1 MSISGLAARFVG
13 GEDSLETDRWLGL
26 VSVLLVGAGLVMV
39 LSSSQALAYLDY
51 RFPLYFFVRQVA
63 FAAVGLALM
72 AVLRQLDY
80 HTLKRYAPAAA
91 AVTLALM
98 VLVLVPGLGIRVNGA
113 RRWFSLGP
121 LGSFQPSEVAKLTFA
136 VFMARWVD
144 KRGTRLPSFVHGF
157 LPFAILLAAVL
168 GILMLQRDLGSALV
182 MCAIFSSVFF
192 AGGGRARYVILV
204 VVLLVAAFAFFT
216 LFESYRAQRL
226 EVFLDP
232 FKDPL
237 GAGFQSRQAILALGS
252 GGLTGVG
259 LGHSVQKYL
268 WLPEAHT
275 DFIFAI
281 VGEETGLLGTTA
293 LLAAFV
299 FLAIRG
305 YRIAMHAADRFGVA
319 LAAGITTWI
328 AFQALLNMGTVTDT
342 VPITG
347 VTLPF
352 ISYGGTSLAVTMAAT
367 GVLLS
372 IAAHGAHGARG
383 GHGAQR
389 RSQARR
395 TDATADIGRRDG
407 RTRPARARR
416 GASLPR

>member
-1 MSISGLAARFVG
+1 LSVGSLAARFTG
-13 GEDSLETDRWLGL
+13 GEDRLDTDRWLAL
-26 VSVLLVGAGLVMV
+26 VSVLLAGAGLVMV

-51 RFPLYFFVRQVA
+51 RFPLYYFVRQVA
-63 FAAVGLALM
+63 FATLGFALM
-72 AVLRQLDY
+72 AFLRQLDY
-80 HTLKRYAPAAA
+80 HTLRRYAPAAA
-91 AVTLALM
+91 AITVVLM
-98 VLVLVPGLGIRVNGA
+98 LLVLIPGLGIRVNGA

-121 LGSFQPSEVAKLTFA
+121 LGSFQPSEVAKLTF
-136 VFMARWVD
+136 VIFMARWVD
-144 KRGTRLPSFVHGF
+144 KRGERLKSFVHGF
-157 LPFAILLAAVL
+157 LPFAILLAASL
-168 GILMLQRDLGSALV
+168 GILMLQRDLGTALV

-192 AGGGRARYVILV
+192 AGGGRARYVVLM
-204 VVLLVAAFAFFT
+204 VLLLGAAFAVFT
-216 LFESYRAQRL
+216 VFESYRAQRL

-293 LLAAFV
+293 VLGAFVLLA
-299 FLAIRG
+299 LRG
-305 YRIAMHAADRFGVA
+305 YRAAMRASDRFGVA

-372 IAAHGAHGARG
+372 IAAQG
-383 GHGAQR
+383 GQR

-395 TDATADIGRRDG
+395 TDATADIGRRD
-407 RTRPARARR
+407 RRPRAARAR
-416 GASLPR
+416 GSASIPR

>member
-1 MSISGLAARFVG
+1 LSVASLVTRFTG
-13 GEDSLETDRWLGL
+13 GEERLDTDRWLAL
-26 VSVLLVGAGLVMV
+26 VSLLLAGAGLVMV

-51 RFPLYFFVRQVA
+51 RFPLYYFVRQAA
-63 FAAVGLALM
+63 FATAGLALM
-72 AVLRQLDY
+72 AVFRNIDY
-80 HTLKRYAPAAA
+80 HFLRRYAPAAA
-91 AVTLALM
+91 AVTLVLM
-98 VLVLVPGLGIRVNGA
+98 VMVLIPGIGIRVNGA

-121 LGSFQPSEVAKLTFA
+121 LGSFQPSEVAKLTF
-136 VFMARWVD
+136 VIFMARWVD
-144 KRGTRLPSFVHGF
+144 KRGERLQSFVHGF
-157 LPFAILLAAVL
+157 LPFTILLAVAL
-168 GILMLQRDLGSALV
+168 SILMLQRDLGTALV

-192 AGGGRARYVILV
+192 AGGGRARYVILM
-204 VVLLVAAFAFFT
+204 VLLLAAAFALFT
-216 LFESYRAQRL
+216 VFESYRAQRL

-237 GAGFQSRQAILALGS
+237 GAGFQSRQALLALGS

-275 DFIFAI
+275 DFIFGI

-293 LLAAFV
+293 VLGAFV

-305 YRIAMHAADRFGVA
+305 YRTGMRASDRFGVA

-342 VPITG
+342 VPVTG
-347 VTLPF
+347 VPLPF

-372 IAAHGAHGARG
+372 IAAHGV
-383 GHGAQR
+383 QR

-395 TDATADIGRRDG
+395 TDATAHIGRRDRRP
-407 RTRPARARR
+407 RTARARG

>member
-1 MSISGLAARFVG
+1 LSVGSLAARFTG
-13 GEDSLETDRWLGL
+13 GEDRLDTDRWLAL
-26 VSVLLVGAGLVMV
+26 VSVLLAGAGLIMV

-51 RFPLYFFVRQVA
+51 RFPLYYFVRQVV
-63 FAAVGLALM
+63 FATVGLALM
-72 AVLRQLDY
+72 AFLRHLDY
-80 HTLKRYAPAAA
+80 HSLRRYAPAAA
-91 AVTLALM
+91 AVTVVLM
-98 VLVLVPGLGIRVNGA
+98 VMVLVPGLGIRVNGA

-121 LGSFQPSEVAKLTFA
+121 LGSFQPSEVAKLTF
-136 VFMARWVD
+136 VLFMARWVD
-144 KRGTRLPSFVHGF
+144 KRGERLKSFVHGF
-157 LPFAILLAAVL
+157 LPFAILLAASL
-168 GILMLQRDLGSALV
+168 GILMLQRDLGTALV
-182 MCAIFSSVFF
+182 MCAIFCAVFF
-192 AGGGRARYVILV
+192 AGGGRAGY
-204 VVLLVAAFAFFT
+204 VVLMVLMLVAAFALFT
-216 LFESYRAQRL
+216 VFESYRAQRL

-293 LLAAFV
+293 VLAAFV
-299 FLAIRG
+299 LLALRG
-305 YRIAMHAADRFGVA
+305 YRTAMRASDRFGVA

-372 IAAHGAHGARG
+372 IAAHGG
-383 GHGAQR
+383 QR

-395 TDATADIGRRDG
+395 TDATADIGRRD
-407 RTRPARARR
+407 RRPRAARARS

>member
-1 MSISGLAARFVG
+1 VNAGTLVARLTG
-13 GEDSLETDRWLGL
+13 ADRSPETDRWLAL

-63 FAAVGLALM
+63 FAAGGFALM
-72 AVLRQLDY
+72 AVLRQLDF
-80 HTLKRYAPAAA
+80 HDLKRYAPAAA
-91 AVTLALM
+91 LVTTVLM
-98 VLVLVPGLGIRVNGA
+98 ILVLVPGLGIRVNGA
-113 RRWFSLGP
+113 RRWFTLGP
-121 LGSFQPSEVAKLTFA
+121 LGSFQPSEVAKLAFA
-136 VFMARWVD
+136 LFMARWVD

-168 GILMLQRDLGSALV
+168 GILMLQRDLGTALV
-182 MCAIFSSVFF
+182 MCAIFCSVFF
-192 AGGGRARYVILV
+192 AGGGRARYVVLV
-204 VVLLVAAFAFFT
+204 VALLALAFALFIV
-216 LFESYRAQRL
+216 FESYRAQRL

-275 DFIFAI
+275 DFIFGI
-281 VGEETGLLGTTA
+281 IGEETGLLGTTA
-293 LLAAFV
+293 VLAAFV

-305 YRIAMHAADRFGVA
+305 YRAAMRAPDRFGMA

-342 VPITG
+342 LPITG
-347 VTLPF
+347 VPLPF
-352 ISYGGTSLAVTMAAT
+352 VSYGGTSLAVTMAAT

-372 IAAHGAHGARG
+372 IAAHSG
-383 GHGAQR
+383 QR

-395 TDATADIGRRDG
+395 MDATADIGRRDG
-407 RTRPARARR
+407 RARPARARS

>member
-1 MSISGLAARFVG
+1 VSVQALAARFTG
-13 GEDSLETDRWLGL
+13 GEERLETDRWLAL
-26 VSVLLVGAGLVMV
+26 VSVLLAGAGLVMV

-51 RFPLYFFVRQVA
+51 RFPLYYFVRQVA
-63 FAAVGLALM
+63 FAAVGFALM
-72 AVLRQLDY
+72 AALRHVDY
-80 HTLKRYAPAAA
+80 QSLRRYAPAAA
-91 AVTLALM
+91 ALTLLLM

-121 LGSFQPSEVAKLTFA
+121 LGSFQPSEVAKLTLLI
-136 VFMARWVD
+136 FMARWVD
-144 KRGTRLPSFVHGF
+144 KRGDRLKSFVHGF
-157 LPFAILLAAVL
+157 LPFAILLAAPL
-168 GILMLQRDLGSALV
+168 GVLMLQRDLGTALV
-182 MCAIFSSVFF
+182 MCAIFCAVFF
-192 AGGGRARYVILV
+192 AGGGRARYMVLV
-204 VVLLVAAFAFFT
+204 VVLLVAAFALFT
-216 LFESYRAQRL
+216 VLESYRAQRL

-281 VGEETGLLGTTA
+281 LGEETGFLGTTA
-293 LLAAFV
+293 ILAAFV
-299 FLAIRG
+299 VLAVRG
-305 YRIAMHAADRFGVA
+305 YRTAMRAADRFGMT

-342 VPITG
+342 VPVTG

-352 ISYGGTSLAVTMAAT
+352 ISYGGTSLAVTMAGM

-372 IAAHGAHGARG
+372 IAAHSGQ
-383 GHGAQR
+383 QR
-389 RSQARR
+389 TPTRR
-395 TDATADIGRRDG
+395 TDATADLGRRDRRP
-407 RTRPARARR
+407 RTARARR

>member
-1 MSISGLAARFVG
+1 MSVGSLAAHLTG
-13 GEDSLETDRWLGL
+13 GEDRLDTDRWLAL
-26 VSVLLVGAGLVMV
+26 VSLLLAGAGLIMV

-51 RFPLYFFVRQVA
+51 RFPLYYFVRQLA
-63 FAAVGLALM
+63 FAAIGLALM
-72 AVLRQLDY
+72 AFLRNLDY
-80 HTLKRYAPAAA
+80 HVLRRYAPAAA
-91 AVTLALM
+91 AVTLVLM

-113 RRWFSLGP
+113 RRWFTLGP
-121 LGSFQPSEVAKLTFA
+121 LGSFQPSEVAKLTL
-136 VFMARWVD
+136 VIFMARWVD
-144 KRGTRLPSFVHGF
+144 KRGDRLKSFVNGF
-157 LPFAILLAAVL
+157 LPFVILLAAPL
-168 GILMLQRDLGSALV
+168 GILMLQRDLGTALV
-182 MCAIFSSVFF
+182 ICAIFCAVFF
-192 AGGGRARYVILV
+192 AGGGRSGY
-204 VVLLVAAFAFFT
+204 VVLLILMLVAAFAAFT
-216 LFESYRAQRL
+216 VLESYRAQRL

-293 LLAAFV
+293 VLGAFV
-299 FLAIRG
+299 VLALRG
-305 YRIAMHAADRFGVA
+305 YRAAMRAPDRFGMA

-372 IAAHGAHGARG
+372 IAGRG
-383 GHGAQR
+383 GGQR
-389 RSQARR
+389 RSHARR

-407 RTRPARARR
+407 RPRAPRPRR
-416 GASLPR
+416 GSGLPRRAPGR

>member
-1 MSISGLAARFVG
+1 MSVGSLADRFTG
-13 GEDSLETDRWLGL
+13 GEDRLETDRWLAL
-26 VSVLLVGAGLVMV
+26 VSVLLAGAGLVMV

-51 RFPLYFFVRQVA
+51 RFPLYYFVRQVA
-63 FAAVGLALM
+63 FAALGLALM
-72 AVLRQLDY
+72 AFLRHLDY
-80 HTLKRYAPAAA
+80 HSLRRYAPAAA
-91 AVTLALM
+91 AVTVVLM
-98 VLVLVPGLGIRVNGA
+98 VMVLVPGLGLRVNGA

-121 LGSFQPSEVAKLTFA
+121 LGSFQPSEVAKLTF
-136 VFMARWVD
+136 VIFMARWVD
-144 KRGTRLPSFVHGF
+144 KRGERLKSFVHGF
-157 LPFAILLAAVL
+157 LPFAILLAAAL
-168 GILMLQRDLGSALV
+168 GILMLQRDLGTALV
-182 MCAIFSSVFF
+182 MCAIFCAVFF
-192 AGGGRARYVILV
+192 AGGGRAGYVVLMV
-204 VVLLVAAFAFFT
+204 LLLVAAFALFT
-216 LFESYRAQRL
+216 VFESYRAQRL

-293 LLAAFV
+293 VLAAFV
-299 FLAIRG
+299 LLALRG
-305 YRIAMHAADRFGVA
+305 YRTAMRATDRFGVA

-372 IAAHGAHGARG
+372 IAARG
-383 GHGAQR
+383 GQR

-395 TDATADIGRRDG
+395 TDATADIGRRD
-407 RTRPARARR
+407 RRPRAARARG